1 MNFENFGS
9 SGNIKAFDKTPR
21 GACTIKL
28 PYANPEAA
36 PLKPEAKNISIKT
49 FICPKPDENDAGIIR
64 LKIADLVKDQ
74 RILQLARKYAK
85 ILINSDPNL
94 NQEANKNIKLELNK
108 IISNKKIWNLI
119 S

>member
-1 MNFENFGS
+1 MAKTTDGFE
-9 SGNIKAFDKTPR
+9 IAEVDLKLR
-21 GACTIKL
+21 GPGDVAGTQQ
-28 PYANPEAA
+28 
-36 PLKPEAKNISIKT
+36 S
-49 FICPKPDENDAGIIR
+49 GIIR

-74 RILQLARKYAK
+74 KILQLARKFAK

>member
-1 MNFENFGS
+1 MRG
-9 SGNIKAFDKTPR
+9 IKVSKDAKLRLETMAKTTDGLEIAEGALKLR
-21 GACTIKL
+21 GPGDVAGTQQ
-28 PYANPEAA
+28 
-36 PLKPEAKNISIKT
+36 S
-49 FICPKPDENDAGIIR
+49 GIIR

-74 RILQLARKYAK
+74 KILQLARKFAK

-94 NQEANKNIKLELNK
+94 NQETNKNIKLELNK

>member
-1 MNFENFGS
+1 LYTYEGNKVSKDAKLRLETMAKTTDGFE
-9 SGNIKAFDKTPR
+9 IAEVDLKLR
-21 GACTIKL
+21 GPGDVAGTQQ
-28 PYANPEAA
+28 
-36 PLKPEAKNISIKT
+36 S
-49 FICPKPDENDAGIIR
+49 GIIR

-74 RILQLARKYAK
+74 KILQLARKFAK

>member
-1 MNFENFGS
+1 MRGIKVSKDAKLRLETMAKTTDGFE
-9 SGNIKAFDKTPR
+9 IAEVDLKLR
-21 GACTIKL
+21 GPGDVAGTQQ
-28 PYANPEAA
+28 
-36 PLKPEAKNISIKT
+36 S
-49 FICPKPDENDAGIIR
+49 GIIR

-74 RILQLARKYAK
+74 KILQLARKYAK

>member
-1 MNFENFGS
+1 MAKTTDGFE
-9 SGNIKAFDKTPR
+9 IAEVDLKLR
-21 GACTIKL
+21 GPGDVAGTQQ
-28 PYANPEAA
+28 
-36 PLKPEAKNISIKT
+36 S
-49 FICPKPDENDAGIIR
+49 GIIR

-74 RILQLARKYAK
+74 KILQLARKFAK

-94 NQEANKNIKLELNK
+94 NQETNKNIKLELNK

>member
-1 MNFENFGS
+1 MRGIKVSKDAKLRLETMAKTTDGFE
-9 SGNIKAFDKTPR
+9 IAEVDLKLR
-21 GACTIKL
+21 GPGDVAGTQQ
-28 PYANPEAA
+28 
-36 PLKPEAKNISIKT
+36 S
-49 FICPKPDENDAGIIR
+49 GIIR

-74 RILQLARKYAK
+74 KILQLARKYAK
-85 ILINSDPNL
+85 ILIKSDPNL